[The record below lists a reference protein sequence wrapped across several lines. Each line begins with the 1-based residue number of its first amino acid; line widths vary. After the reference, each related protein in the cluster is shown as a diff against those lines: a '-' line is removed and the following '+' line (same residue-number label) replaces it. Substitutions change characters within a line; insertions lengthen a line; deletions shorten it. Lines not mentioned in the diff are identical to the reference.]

1 MVRLVFDQELRDGV
15 INSTCGFGVIST
27 VIFIVTI
34 VALDANFSIRACLSS
49 MKWLWRLLMRTI
61 QYIKNLIEIMQV
73 LIDIIEDQAKTI
85 DHQQEEIDKLIN
97 CER

>member
-1 MVRLVFDQELRDGV
+1 
-15 INSTCGFGVIST
+15 
-27 VIFIVTI
+27 
-34 VALDANFSIRACLSS
+34 
-49 MKWLWRLLMRTI
+49 MRTI